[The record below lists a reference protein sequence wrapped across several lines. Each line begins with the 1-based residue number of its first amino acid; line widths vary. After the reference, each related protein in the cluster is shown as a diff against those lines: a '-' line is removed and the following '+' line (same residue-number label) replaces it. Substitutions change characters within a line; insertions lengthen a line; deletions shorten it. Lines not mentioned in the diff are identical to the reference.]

1 VIVIMGSGAKTV
13 HETVDYLNAQGKKVG
28 VLKVRLMRPFSLE
41 HFLEALPQTVK
52 SIAVLDLPRSPA
64 RSASLCIRTL

>member
-1 VIVIMGSGAKTV
+1 MGSGAEAV

-41 HFLEALPQTVK
+41 HFL
-52 SIAVLDLPRSPA
+52 
-64 RSASLCIRTL
+64 